1 MKIHYPRILNIK
13 YKAEKFKNFKKLKL
27 KKFKYGKLSLMTVQF
42 SLPTFKSEHKIISQL
57 NWKKMTIKIK
67 INK

>member
-42 SLPTFKSEHKIISQL
+42 SLPTFKSETQ
-57 NWKKMTIKIK
+57 NYQPIKLEE
-67 INK
+67 NDN